1 MTIIR
6 REWRC
11 ALKRIPFRCEMGAI
25 YVEYERWPLACG
37 RGRDKVIVMMTVLIG
52 VYLPEVMHDFR
63 DMKTSD
69 GEYGIV

>member
-11 ALKRIPFRCEMGAI
+11 ALKIIPFRCEMGAI
-25 YVEYERWPLACG
+25 YVEYERWQLACG
-37 RGRDKVIVMMTVLIG
+37 RGRDKVMVMMTVSIG
-52 VYLPEVMHDFR
+52 VYLSEVTRDFR
-63 DMKTSD
+63 DMKRSD